1 MIGKRQFTM
10 CRIFSN
16 HKGQT
21 ARSRNEMKKNPYSV
35 CSPRCSLLCIHTE
48 DRSWTVLDR
57 LEYIPPEMQE
67 RERKRPSMQ
76 SSNNNNHHWIP
87 VFFLP
92 YPISN
97 NHNIGHGTQHFMY
110 HSLCTHVRIYA
121 HKCGSISTGE
131 RDHTRQEH
139 RMKHTKKHHQIAVI
153 SNIQK
158 KPFKCISKF
167 YPIGELYACA
177 RIFTQRRHRVVFSC
191 DWHFCMPFARHCK
204 LNRRHLLAL
213 MMLKTNFANKTRE
226 RDYLQIWI
234 ESIT

>member
-1 MIGKRQFTM
+1 MNCSRPT
-10 CRIFSN
+10 RVHSTRN
-16 HKGQT
+16 
-21 ARSRNEMKKNPYSV
+21 AR
-35 CSPRCSLLCIHTE
+35 
-48 DRSWTVLDR
+48 
-57 LEYIPPEMQE
+57 E
-67 RERKRPSMQ
+67 REKETEHAEQQQQQ
-76 SSNNNNHHWIP
+76 SPLDSS
-87 VFFLP
+87 FFLP

-226 RDYLQIWI
+226 RDYLQI
-234 ESIT
+234 